1 MLGESC
7 DSHQDA
13 SGKKKKKRLMEI
25 VSLESVKAEQKLL
38 NKNNNP
44 LVFQQSFLCN
54 TNSHSHGTG
63 AVLEGAECRK
73 EK

>member
-13 SGKKKKKRLMEI
+13 SGEKKKKEI
-25 VSLESVKAEQKLL
+25 NGNCEFIIKAVQKLL

-44 LVFQQSFLCN
+44 LVFQQSFLFN
-54 TNSHSHGTG
+54 TNSHSHNTG